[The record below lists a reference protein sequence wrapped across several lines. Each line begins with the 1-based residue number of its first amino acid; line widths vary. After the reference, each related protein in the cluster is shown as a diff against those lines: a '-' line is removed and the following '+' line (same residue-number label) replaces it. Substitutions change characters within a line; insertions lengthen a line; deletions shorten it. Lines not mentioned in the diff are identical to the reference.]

1 MKIRTFLILKYSAVW
16 IALLLMS
23 CTYGHAS
30 SVREVSL
37 NEMIQKSQFV
47 FEGTVTAIEAREN
60 SKKRIH
66 TYVTFE
72 ISDVIK
78 GEYPRKIITL
88 RFVGGTVGVVT
99 MAVSDMRLPKE
110 GEHGIYF
117 VESLERLQ
125 VHPLYGWSQGHFI
138 VERDATGIERVMTN
152 RRLPIKVV
160 TDKVHDEQHALSK
173 GVVRDFVIEKDKKG
187 LTVDEFKR
195 VLRERMARK

>member
-1 MKIRTFLILKYSAVW
+1 MPY
-16 IALLLMS
+16 
-23 CTYGHAS
+23 TYGHAS

-47 FEGTVTAIEAREN
+47 FEGTVTVIEARGN
-60 SKKRIH
+60 SQKRIH

-72 ISDVIK
+72 ITDVIK
-78 GEYPRKIITL
+78 GEYPRKTITL
-88 RFVGGTVGVVT
+88 RFLGGTVGGVT
-99 MAVSDMRLPKE
+99 LAVSDMQLPQE

-138 VERDATGIERVMTN
+138 VEHDATGIQRIMTN
-152 RRLPIKVV
+152 RRLPV
-160 TDKVHDEQHALSK
+160 TAVMDKMQDGQQELSK
-173 GVVRDFVIEKDKKG
+173 GVVRDFVIEKSKKG

-195 VLRERMARK
+195 VLHERMVRK

>member
-1 MKIRTFLILKYSAVW
+1 MKTRTYLILKYSAVW
-16 IALLLMS
+16 IVLLLMPYA
-23 CTYGHAS
+23 YGHAS

-66 TYVTFE
+66 TYITFE
-72 ISDVIK
+72 INEIIK

-88 RFVGGTVGVVT
+88 RFVGGTVGELT
-99 MAVSDMRLPKE
+99 MAVSDMRLPQE

-138 VERDATGIERVMTN
+138 VERDATGIERIMTN
-152 RRLPIKVV
+152 RRLPITAVMNKVQG
-160 TDKVHDEQHALSK
+160 EQQALSK
-173 GVVRDFVIEKDKKG
+173 GVVRDVVIEKDKKG
-187 LTVDEFKR
+187 LTVDDFKR
-195 VLRERMARK
+195 VLRERMVRK